1 MRTFLSGP
9 GHIAC
14 GRRKGISMRKKMLF
28 LALALTALAA
38 STSTSVSAIPPTSVP
53 CGCTTYSDGSQCC
66 VCRCDAR
73 GRILYCT
80 DVMCPPADGGGI
92 N

>member
-1 MRTFLSGP
+1 
-9 GHIAC
+9 
-14 GRRKGISMRKKMLF
+14 MRKKMLF

-38 STSTSVSAIPPTSVP
+38 STTSVNAIPPTSQA
-53 CGCTTYSDGSQCC
+53 CACTTYPDGSQCC